1 MEVTRRKR
9 ELRRLVRTRLEELP
23 METILEKSR
32 ALEGRLFD
40 TPWWR
45 DAESLFCFV
54 SMPREVQTIGIRR
67 RAHAEGKAVAL
78 PRVDGDQIRFHRV
91 DDPDVP
97 LVRSAFGID
106 EPDAGLPS
114 ADPVPVDA
122 TAAALARRRTLV
134 LVPGLAFDT
143 GGYRLGRGRG
153 FYDRFLGARR
163 GDLFA
168 LGVCFEEQL
177 VDAVPHDERDVPME
191 AILTDTRAI

>member
-1 MEVTRRKR
+1 
-9 ELRRLVRTRLEELP
+9 

-32 ALEGRLFD
+32 AIERRLFE

-45 DAESLFCFV
+45 DADSLFCFV

-67 RAHAEGKAVAL
+67 RARAEGKAVAL
-78 PRVDGDQIRFHRV
+78 PRVDGDEIRFHRV

-106 EPDAGLPS
+106 EPAAEEPC
-114 ADPVPVDA
+114 ADPA
-122 TAAALARRRTLV
+122 GLV

-153 FYDRFLGARR
+153 FYDRFLGRSR
-163 GDLFA
+163 GALFA
-168 LGVCFEEQL
+168 LGLCFEEQL
-177 VDAVPHDERDVPME
+177 VEAVPHDERDIPMD
-191 AILTDTRAI
+191 AILTDARAI